1 MLIDP
6 FQRKIS
12 YIRVSVT
19 DRCDFRCV
27 YCMSEDMEFLPKKDV
42 LSLEELDRLCNAFID
57 LGVKKLR
64 ITGGEPLVRKNI
76 MQLFNTLGKKL
87 RYGLEELTLTTNGSQ
102 LTRYAKNLFDS
113 GVRRINVSLDSLDK
127 NKFKKITRIGDFD
140 KVIRGIMTA
149 KKAGLKIKI
158 NTVALKGINDNEILD
173 LVNWCGKNKF
183 KKITRIGELDK
194 VINGIMAAKKA
205 GLKIKI
211 NTVALKGINDNEI
224 LNLVNWCG
232 ENKFSLT
239 FIEVMPMGEIGE
251 KRSDQYMPL
260 TEVKSLIQTKYS
272 LTEDSLRTG
281 GPARYVHCHE
291 TDQKIGFITPHTH
304 NFCELCNRVRI
315 TCTGE
320 MYMCLG
326 QQDKADLKTPL
337 RKSENDQTL
346 KNVIYEAISR
356 KPKGHDFVIDRKE
369 NEQFVPRHMNVTGG

>member
-6 FQRKIS
+6 FQRKRS
-12 YIRVSVT
+12 YVRVSVT
-19 DRCDFRCV
+19 DRCDFRCT
-27 YCMSEDMEFLPKKDV
+27 YCMSEDMDCLTKKDV
-42 LSLEELDRLCNAFID
+42 LSLEELDRLCNTFID

-76 MQLFNTLGKKL
+76 MQLFSNLGKKL
-87 RYGLEELTLTTNGSQ
+87 GQGLEELTLTTNGSQ
-102 LTRYAKNLFDS
+102 LDRYAKDLFHN
-113 GVRRINVSLDSLDK
+113 GVRRINVSLDSLEK
-127 NKFKKITRIGDFD
+127 NKFKKITRIGDLD
-140 KVIRGIMTA
+140 KVINGIMVA

-158 NTVALKGINDNEILD
+158 NA
-173 LVNWCGKNKF
+173 
-183 KKITRIGELDK
+183 
-194 VINGIMAAKKA
+194 
-205 GLKIKI
+205 
-211 NTVALKGINDNEI
+211 VALKGINDNEI

-337 RKSENDQTL
+337 RKSENNQLL
-346 KNVIYEAISR
+346 KDVIYEAISR
-356 KPKGHDFVIDRKE
+356 KPKGHDFVIERKE
-369 NEQFVPRHMNVTGG
+369 NEQFVPRHMNVTGS

>member
-12 YIRVSVT
+12 YVRVSVT

-76 MQLFNTLGKKL
+76 MHLFKSLGKKL
-87 RYGLEELTLTTNGSQ
+87 GKGLEELTLTTNGSQ
-102 LTRYAKNLFDS
+102 LTRYSKDLFDS
-113 GVRRINVSLDSLDK
+113 GIRRINISLDSLDK
-127 NKFKKITRIGDFD
+127 NKFKRITRIGDFD
-140 KVIRGIMTA
+140 KVIQ
-149 KKAGLKIKI
+149 
-158 NTVALKGINDNEILD
+158 
-173 LVNWCGKNKF
+173 
-183 KKITRIGELDK
+183 
-194 VINGIMAAKKA
+194 GIMAAKKA

-224 LNLVNWCG
+224 LDLVHWCG
-232 ENKFSLT
+232 ENKFALT

-251 KRSDQYMPL
+251 KRADQYMPL
-260 TEVKSLIQTKYS
+260 TDVKNLIQTKYS

-304 NFCELCNRVRI
+304 NFCEMCNRVRI

-337 RKSENDQTL
+337 RKSENNQLL
-346 KNVIYEAISR
+346 KNAIYEAISR
-356 KPKGHDFVIDRKE
+356 KPKGHDFVIERKQDE
-369 NEQFVPRHMNVTGG
+369 KFVPRHMNVTGG

>member
-6 FQRKIS
+6 FKRKIS
-12 YIRVSVT
+12 YVRVSVT
-19 DRCDFRCV
+19 DRCDFRCT
-27 YCMSEDMEFLPKKDV
+27 YCMSEDMEFLPKRDV
-42 LSLEELDRLCNAFID
+42 LSLEELDRLCSTFID

-76 MQLFNTLGKKL
+76 MQLFSNLGKKL
-87 RYGLEELTLTTNGSQ
+87 GQGLEELTLTTNGSQ
-102 LTRYAKNLFDS
+102 LDRYAKDLFDN
-113 GVRRINVSLDSLDK
+113 GVRRINVSLDSLEK
-127 NKFKKITRIGDFD
+127 NKFKKITRIGDLD
-140 KVIRGIMTA
+140 KVINGIMVA

-158 NTVALKGINDNEILD
+158 NA
-173 LVNWCGKNKF
+173 
-183 KKITRIGELDK
+183 
-194 VINGIMAAKKA
+194 
-205 GLKIKI
+205 
-211 NTVALKGINDNEI
+211 VALKGINDNEI

-272 LTEDSLRTG
+272 ITEDSLRTG

-326 QQDKADLKTPL
+326 QQDKADLKKPL
-337 RKSENDQTL
+337 RKSENDQLL
-346 KNVIYEAISR
+346 KSVIYEAISR
-356 KPKGHDFVIDRKE
+356 KPKGHDFVIERKE

>member
-12 YIRVSVT
+12 YVRVSVT

-113 GVRRINVSLDSLDK
+113 GVRRINISLDSLDK
-127 NKFKKITRIGDFD
+127 NKFKKITRIGSFD

-173 LVNWCGKNKF
+173 LVNWCG
-183 KKITRIGELDK
+183 
-194 VINGIMAAKKA
+194 
-205 GLKIKI
+205 
-211 NTVALKGINDNEI
+211 
-224 LNLVNWCG
+224 
-232 ENKFSLT
+232 ENKFALT

-251 KRSDQYMPL
+251 KRADQYMPL
-260 TEVKSLIQTKYS
+260 TDVRNLIQTKYS
-272 LTEDSLRTG
+272 LTDDPLRTG

-304 NFCELCNRVRI
+304 NFCEMCNRVRI

-337 RKSENDQTL
+337 RKSENNQLL
-346 KNVIYEAISR
+346 KNAIYEAISR
-356 KPKGHDFVIDRKE
+356 KPKGHDFVIERRQDEK
-369 NEQFVPRHMNVTGG
+369 FVPRHMNVTGG

>member
-12 YIRVSVT
+12 YVRVSVT
-19 DRCDFRCV
+19 DRCDFRCT
-27 YCMSEDMEFLPKKDV
+27 YCMSEDMDFLPKKDV
-42 LSLEELDRLCNAFID
+42 LSLEELDRLCNTFID

-76 MQLFNTLGKKL
+76 MQLFSNLGKKL
-87 RYGLEELTLTTNGSQ
+87 GHGLEELTLTTKGSQ
-102 LTRYAKNLFDS
+102 LDRYAKDLFEN
-113 GVRRINVSLDSLDK
+113 GVRRINVSLDSLEK
-127 NKFKKITRIGDFD
+127 NKFKKITRIGDLD
-140 KVIRGIMTA
+140 KVINGIMVA
-149 KKAGLKIKI
+149 KKVGLKIKI
-158 NTVALKGINDNEILD
+158 NTVALKE
-173 LVNWCGKNKF
+173 
-183 KKITRIGELDK
+183 
-194 VINGIMAAKKA
+194 
-205 GLKIKI
+205 
-211 NTVALKGINDNEI
+211 INDNEI

-272 LTEDSLRTG
+272 ITEDSLRTG

-291 TDQKIGFITPHTH
+291 TDQKIGFITPLTH

-315 TCTGE
+315 TCSGV

-326 QQDKADLKTPL
+326 QQD
-337 RKSENDQTL
+337 
-346 KNVIYEAISR
+346 
-356 KPKGHDFVIDRKE
+356 
-369 NEQFVPRHMNVTGG
+369 

>member
-12 YIRVSVT
+12 YVRVSVT
-19 DRCDFRCV
+19 DRCDFRCT

-42 LSLEELDRLCNAFID
+42 LSLEELDRLCDTFID

-76 MQLFNTLGKKL
+76 MHLFKSLGKKL
-87 RYGLEELTLTTNGSQ
+87 GKGLEELTLTTNGSQ
-102 LTRYAKNLFDS
+102 LTRYSKDLFDS
-113 GVRRINVSLDSLDK
+113 GIRRINISLDSLDK
-127 NKFKKITRIGDFD
+127 NKFKRITRIGDFD
-140 KVIRGIMTA
+140 KVIQGIMVA

-173 LVNWCGKNKF
+173 LVH
-183 KKITRIGELDK
+183 
-194 VINGIMAAKKA
+194 
-205 GLKIKI
+205 
-211 NTVALKGINDNEI
+211 
-224 LNLVNWCG
+224 WCG
-232 ENKFSLT
+232 ENKFALT

-251 KRSDQYMPL
+251 KRADQYMPL
-260 TEVKSLIQTKYS
+260 TDVRNLIQTKYS
-272 LTEDSLRTG
+272 LTEDPLRTG

-304 NFCELCNRVRI
+304 NFCEMCNRVRI

-337 RKSENDQTL
+337 RKSENNQLL
-346 KNVIYEAISR
+346 KNAIYEAISR
-356 KPKGHDFVIDRKE
+356 KPKGHDFVIERKQDE
-369 NEQFVPRHMNVTGG
+369 KFVPRHMNVTGG

>member
-12 YIRVSVT
+12 YVRVSVT
-19 DRCDFRCV
+19 DRCDFRCT

-42 LSLEELDRLCNAFID
+42 LSLEELDRLCNTFID

-76 MQLFNTLGKKL
+76 MQLFSNLGKKL
-87 RYGLEELTLTTNGSQ
+87 GHGLEELTLTTNGSQ
-102 LTRYAKNLFDS
+102 LDRYAKDLFDN
-113 GVRRINVSLDSLDK
+113 GVRRINVSLDSLEK
-127 NKFKKITRIGDFD
+127 KKFKKITRIGD
-140 KVIRGIMTA
+140 
-149 KKAGLKIKI
+149 
-158 NTVALKGINDNEILD
+158 
-173 LVNWCGKNKF
+173 
-183 KKITRIGELDK
+183 LDK
-194 VINGIMAAKKA
+194 VINGIMVAKKT

-337 RKSENDQTL
+337 RKSENDQLL
-346 KNVIYEAISR
+346 KHVIYEAISR
-356 KPKGHDFVIDRKE
+356 KPKGHDFVIERKE

>member
-19 DRCDFRCV
+19 DRCDFRCT

-42 LSLEELDRLCNAFID
+42 LSLEELDRICNTFID

-64 ITGGEPLVRKNI
+64 ITGGEPLVRKNV
-76 MQLFNTLGKKL
+76 MQLFSSLGKKL
-87 RYGLEELTLTTNGSQ
+87 GHGLEELTLTTNGSQ
-102 LTRYAKNLFDS
+102 LDRYAKDLFNS
-113 GVRRINVSLDSLDK
+113 GVRRINISLDSLDK
-127 NKFKKITRIGDFD
+127 SKFKRITRNGDFN

-149 KKAGLKIKI
+149 KKIGLKIKI
-158 NTVALKGINDNEILD
+158 NTVALKGINDDEIL
-173 LVNWCGKNKF
+173 K
-183 KKITRIGELDK
+183 
-194 VINGIMAAKKA
+194 
-205 GLKIKI
+205 
-211 NTVALKGINDNEI
+211 
-224 LNLVNWCG
+224 LVNWCG

-251 KRSDQYMPL
+251 KRIDQYMPL
-260 TEVKSLIQTKYS
+260 TEVKSLIQKKYS
-272 LTEDSLRTG
+272 ITNDSLRTA

-337 RKSENDQTL
+337 RKSENNQLL
-346 KNVIYEAISR
+346 KDVIYEAISR
-356 KPKGHDFVIDRKE
+356 KPKGHDFVIERKE
-369 NEQFVPRHMNVTGG
+369 NKNFVPRHMNVTGG

>member
-6 FQRKIS
+6 FKRKIS
-12 YIRVSVT
+12 YVRVSVT
-19 DRCDFRCV
+19 DRCDFRCT
-27 YCMSEDMEFLPKKDV
+27 YCMSENMKFLPKRDV
-42 LSLEELDRLCNAFID
+42 LSLEELDRLCSTFID

-76 MQLFNTLGKKL
+76 MQLFSNLGKKL
-87 RYGLEELTLTTNGSQ
+87 GQGLEELTLTTNGSQ
-102 LTRYAKNLFDS
+102 LDRYAKDLFDN
-113 GVRRINVSLDSLDK
+113 GVRRINVSLDSLEK
-127 NKFKKITRIGDFD
+127 NKFKKITRKGD
-140 KVIRGIMTA
+140 
-149 KKAGLKIKI
+149 
-158 NTVALKGINDNEILD
+158 
-173 LVNWCGKNKF
+173 
-183 KKITRIGELDK
+183 LDK
-194 VINGIMAAKKA
+194 VINGIMVAKKV

-211 NTVALKGINDNEI
+211 NAVALKGINDNEI

-232 ENKFSLT
+232 ENKFALT

-251 KRSDQYMPL
+251 KRADQYMPL
-260 TEVKSLIQTKYS
+260 TEVKNLIQTKYS

-337 RKSENDQTL
+337 RKSENDQLL
-346 KNVIYEAISR
+346 KDVIYEAISR
-356 KPKGHDFVIDRKE
+356 KPKGLDFVIERKE

>member
-6 FQRKIS
+6 FKRKIS
-12 YIRVSVT
+12 YVRVSVT
-19 DRCDFRCV
+19 DRCDFRCT
-27 YCMSEDMEFLPKKDV
+27 YCMSEDMKFLPKKDV
-42 LSLEELDRLCNAFID
+42 LSLEELDRLCNTFID

-76 MQLFNTLGKKL
+76 MQLFSNLGKKL
-87 RYGLEELTLTTNGSQ
+87 GQGLEELTLTTNGSQ
-102 LTRYAKNLFDS
+102 LDRYAKDLFDT
-113 GVRRINVSLDSLDK
+113 GVRRINVSLDSLEK
-127 NKFKKITRIGDFD
+127 NKFKKITRIGD
-140 KVIRGIMTA
+140 
-149 KKAGLKIKI
+149 
-158 NTVALKGINDNEILD
+158 
-173 LVNWCGKNKF
+173 
-183 KKITRIGELDK
+183 LDK

-211 NTVALKGINDNEI
+211 NTVALKEINDNEI

-337 RKSENDQTL
+337 RKSENDQLL
-346 KNVIYEAISR
+346 KDVIYEAISR
-356 KPKGHDFVIDRKE
+356 KPKGHDFVIERKE

>member
-12 YIRVSVT
+12 YVRVSVT
-19 DRCDFRCV
+19 DRCDFRCT

-42 LSLEELDRLCNAFID
+42 LSLEELDRLCNTFID

-76 MQLFNTLGKKL
+76 MQLFSNLGKKL
-87 RYGLEELTLTTNGSQ
+87 GQGLEELTLTTNGSQ
-102 LTRYAKNLFDS
+102 LDRYAKDLFEN
-113 GVRRINVSLDSLDK
+113 GVRRINVSLDSLEK
-127 NKFKKITRIGDFD
+127 NKFKKITRIGDLD
-140 KVIRGIMTA
+140 KVINGIMVA

-158 NTVALKGINDNEILD
+158 NTVALK
-173 LVNWCGKNKF
+173 K
-183 KKITRIGELDK
+183 
-194 VINGIMAAKKA
+194 
-205 GLKIKI
+205 
-211 NTVALKGINDNEI
+211 INDNEI

-239 FIEVMPMGEIGE
+239 FIEVMPMGAIGE
-251 KRSDQYMPL
+251 KRADQYMPL

-272 LTEDSLRTG
+272 ITEDSLRTG

-337 RKSENDQTL
+337 RKSENDQLL
-346 KNVIYEAISR
+346 KDVIYEAISR
-356 KPKGHDFVIDRKE
+356 KPKGHDFVIERKE

>member
-6 FQRKIS
+6 FKRKIS
-12 YIRVSVT
+12 YVRVSVT
-19 DRCDFRCV
+19 DRCDFRCT
-27 YCMSEDMEFLPKKDV
+27 YCMSEDMDFLPKKDV
-42 LSLEELDRLCNAFID
+42 LSLEELDRLCNTFID

-76 MQLFNTLGKKL
+76 MQLFSNLGKKL
-87 RYGLEELTLTTNGSQ
+87 GQGLEELTLTTNGSQ
-102 LTRYAKNLFDS
+102 LDRYAKDLFDN
-113 GVRRINVSLDSLDK
+113 GVRRINISLDSLEK
-127 NKFKKITRIGDFD
+127 NKFKKITRIGDLD
-140 KVIRGIMTA
+140 KVINGIMVA

-158 NTVALKGINDNEILD
+158 NTVALKE
-173 LVNWCGKNKF
+173 
-183 KKITRIGELDK
+183 
-194 VINGIMAAKKA
+194 
-205 GLKIKI
+205 
-211 NTVALKGINDNEI
+211 INDNEI

-337 RKSENDQTL
+337 RKSENDQLL
-346 KNVIYEAISR
+346 KDTIYEAILR
-356 KPKGHDFVIDRKE
+356 KPKGHDFVIERRQDEK
-369 NEQFVPRHMNVTGG
+369 FVPRHMNVTGG

>member
-6 FQRKIS
+6 FKRKIS
-12 YIRVSVT
+12 YVRVSVT
-19 DRCDFRCV
+19 DRCDFRCT
-27 YCMSEDMEFLPKKDV
+27 YCMSEDMDFLPKKDV
-42 LSLEELDRLCNAFID
+42 LSLEELDRLCNTFID

-76 MQLFNTLGKKL
+76 MQLFSNLGKKL
-87 RYGLEELTLTTNGSQ
+87 GQGLEELTLTTNGSQ
-102 LTRYAKNLFDS
+102 LDRYAKDLFHN
-113 GVRRINVSLDSLDK
+113 GVRRINVSLDSLEK
-127 NKFKKITRIGDFD
+127 NKFKKITRIGDLD
-140 KVIRGIMTA
+140 KVINGIMVA

-158 NTVALKGINDNEILD
+158 NTVALKE
-173 LVNWCGKNKF
+173 
-183 KKITRIGELDK
+183 
-194 VINGIMAAKKA
+194 
-205 GLKIKI
+205 
-211 NTVALKGINDNEI
+211 INDNEI

-315 TCTGE
+315 TCTGV

-337 RKSENDQTL
+337 RKSENDQLL
-346 KNVIYEAISR
+346 KDVIYEAISR
-356 KPKGHDFVIDRKE
+356 KPKGHDFVIERKQDE
-369 NEQFVPRHMNVTGG
+369 KFVPRHMNVTGG

>member
-12 YIRVSVT
+12 YVRVSVT
-19 DRCDFRCV
+19 DRCDFRCT

-42 LSLEELDRLCNAFID
+42 LSLEELDRLCNTFID

-76 MQLFNTLGKKL
+76 MQLFSNLGKKL
-87 RYGLEELTLTTNGSQ
+87 GQGLEELTLTTNGSQ
-102 LTRYAKNLFDS
+102 LDRYAKDLFDN
-113 GVRRINVSLDSLDK
+113 GVRRINVSLDSLEK
-127 NKFKKITRIGDFD
+127 NKFKKITRIGDLD
-140 KVIRGIMTA
+140 KVINGIMVA

-158 NTVALKGINDNEILD
+158 NTVALKE
-173 LVNWCGKNKF
+173 
-183 KKITRIGELDK
+183 
-194 VINGIMAAKKA
+194 
-205 GLKIKI
+205 
-211 NTVALKGINDNEI
+211 INDNEI

-337 RKSENDQTL
+337 RKSENDQLL
-346 KNVIYEAISR
+346 KDVIYEAISR
-356 KPKGHDFVIDRKE
+356 KPKGHDFVIERKE

>member
-6 FQRKIS
+6 FKRKIS
-12 YIRVSVT
+12 YVRVSVT
-19 DRCDFRCV
+19 DRCDFRCT

-42 LSLEELDRLCNAFID
+42 LSLEELDRLCNTFID

-76 MQLFNTLGKKL
+76 MQLFSNLGKKL
-87 RYGLEELTLTTNGSQ
+87 GQGLEELTLTTNGSQ
-102 LTRYAKNLFDS
+102 LDRYAKDLFDN
-113 GVRRINVSLDSLDK
+113 GVRRINVSLDSLEK
-127 NKFKKITRIGDFD
+127 NKFKKITRIGD
-140 KVIRGIMTA
+140 
-149 KKAGLKIKI
+149 
-158 NTVALKGINDNEILD
+158 
-173 LVNWCGKNKF
+173 
-183 KKITRIGELDK
+183 LDK
-194 VINGIMAAKKA
+194 VIKGIMAAKKA

-211 NTVALKGINDNEI
+211 NTVALKEINDNEI

-239 FIEVMPMGEIGE
+239 FIEVMPMGAIGE
-251 KRSDQYMPL
+251 KRADQYMPL

-272 LTEDSLRTG
+272 ITEDSLRTG

-337 RKSENDQTL
+337 RKSENDQLL
-346 KNVIYEAISR
+346 KDVIYEAISR
-356 KPKGHDFVIDRKE
+356 KPKGHDFVIERKE

>member
-6 FQRKIS
+6 FKRKIS
-12 YIRVSVT
+12 YVRVSVT
-19 DRCDFRCV
+19 DRCDFRCT
-27 YCMSEDMEFLPKKDV
+27 YCMSEDMDFLPKKDV
-42 LSLEELDRLCNAFID
+42 LSLEELDRLCNTFID

-76 MQLFNTLGKKL
+76 MQLFSNLGKKL
-87 RYGLEELTLTTNGSQ
+87 GQGLEELTLTTNGSQ
-102 LTRYAKNLFDS
+102 LDRYAKDLFEN
-113 GVRRINVSLDSLDK
+113 GVRRINVSLDSLEK
-127 NKFKKITRIGDFD
+127 NKFKKITRIGDLD
-140 KVIRGIMTA
+140 KVINGIMVA

-158 NTVALKGINDNEILD
+158 NTVALKE
-173 LVNWCGKNKF
+173 
-183 KKITRIGELDK
+183 
-194 VINGIMAAKKA
+194 
-205 GLKIKI
+205 
-211 NTVALKGINDNEI
+211 INDNEI

-337 RKSENDQTL
+337 RKSENDQLL
-346 KNVIYEAISR
+346 KHVIYDAISR
-356 KPKGHDFVIDRKE
+356 KPKGHDFVIERKE
-369 NEQFVPRHMNVTGG
+369 DEQFVPRHMNVTGG

>member
-6 FQRKIS
+6 FKRKIS
-12 YIRVSVT
+12 YVRVSVT
-19 DRCDFRCV
+19 DRCDFRCT

-42 LSLEELDRLCNAFID
+42 LSLEELDRLCNTFID

-76 MQLFNTLGKKL
+76 MQLFSNLGKKL
-87 RYGLEELTLTTNGSQ
+87 GQGLEELTLTTNGSQ
-102 LTRYAKNLFDS
+102 LDRYAKDLFDN
-113 GVRRINVSLDSLDK
+113 GVRRINVSLDSLEK
-127 NKFKKITRIGDFD
+127 NKFKKITRIGD
-140 KVIRGIMTA
+140 
-149 KKAGLKIKI
+149 
-158 NTVALKGINDNEILD
+158 
-173 LVNWCGKNKF
+173 
-183 KKITRIGELDK
+183 LDK
-194 VINGIMAAKKA
+194 VINGIMVAKKA

-337 RKSENDQTL
+337 RKSENNQLL
-346 KNVIYEAISR
+346 KDVIYEAISR
-356 KPKGHDFVIDRKE
+356 KPKGHDFVIERKE